1 MTTITTESIVKT
13 ILIIEDDNV
22 SRRFL
27 GEMLKNRNFKVEYAK
42 NGQETMDYFISN
54 PVPDLVLMDLR
65 LPDVN
70 GIDITE
76 QLLRKYPTLKVIAQ
90 TAYVDANTQDR
101 CEAIGMKGFLAK
113 PIKTDTLNTILDNFM
128 L

>member
-1 MTTITTESIVKT
+1 MKT

-27 GEMLKNRNFKVEYAK
+27 GEMLKNRNIKVEFAK
-42 NGQETMDYFISN
+42 NGQETMEFFSSN

-70 GIDITE
+70 GIDLTE
-76 QLLRKYPTLKVIAQ
+76 RLLRIYPTLTVIAQ
-90 TAYVDANTQDR
+90 TAYVDAKTQNR
-101 CEAIGMKGFLAK
+101 CEAIGMKGFLPK
-113 PIKTDTLNTILDNFM
+113 PTKTETLNTLLDKY
-128 L
+128 LL